1 MIYLRIHL
9 VVLIIC
15 FNSISKEFLHGIP
28 ISVGEC
34 LQKFIFSQRNLIWLF
49 LRVGVK
55 TVTDWNVFVKLEIL
69 LARKGLLIPKKL
81 SVFPKQAWLFL
92 VSVRLRFTSRIWL
105 FHRHMLLIGDLFVFV
120 FYHLS
125 NSEHFNCCW
134 YWFCSVFLCVDF
146 QSRIWLYILNADVYI
161 IVWYSHFTLQL

>member
-1 MIYLRIHL
+1 MVFSSVSESACKNLYFHKEILFDCFCGSEWKQW
-9 VVLIIC
+9 LIET
-15 FNSISKEFLHGIP
+15 FSLNW
-28 ISVGEC
+28 
-34 LQKFIFSQRNLIWLF
+34 KF
-49 LRVGVK
+49 
-55 TVTDWNVFVKLEIL
+55 L

-81 SVFPKQAWLFL
+81 SVFSKQAWLFL

-134 YWFCSVFLCVDF
+134 YWFCPVFLCIDF
-146 QSRIWLYILNADVYI
+146 QSRIWL
-161 IVWYSHFTLQL
+161 